1 VTAYSFQRRFVA
13 PICVGLGIEI
23 PLVPGLRIAAG
34 CGIRPKRQTV
44 RAVGKRRHAR
54 PGEVLQLYQGM
65 RTKLCQKIGEARC
78 IDVSGVIIWIDHRA
92 IAIERAKMML
102 SRREMEQFARD
113 DGFVDAE
120 EMAQF
125 WRCTHKGIERFDG
138 VLIQWEPINGG

>member
-1 VTAYSFQRRFVA
+1 MVAYSFQRRFVG
-13 PICVGLGIEI
+13 PIKVGLGIHEPI
-23 PLVPGLRIAAG
+23 LGLEAAAPP
-34 CGIRPKRQTV
+34 PKRQTI
-44 RAVGKRRHAR
+44 RAIGKRRHAR

-65 RTKLCQKIGEARC
+65 RTKQCQKIGEARC

-138 VLIQWEPINGG
+138 VLIQWEKIDG